1 MAAIGLNAM
10 SLPGPPHWVSLKA
23 ITPNA
28 ANMAEKSETSLSF
41 EEALGELEALVEKME
56 HEELTLEES
65 LQSFER
71 GVQLTRTCQEALKA
85 AEQKV
90 DILTSQAADAR
101 PEPFE
106 PSN

>member
-1 MAAIGLNAM
+1 
-10 SLPGPPHWVSLKA
+10 
-23 ITPNA
+23 
-28 ANMAEKSETSLSF
+28 MAEKPKPSLSF

-71 GVQLTRTCQEALKA
+71 GVQLTRTCQQALKA

-90 DILTSQAADAR
+90 DILTSQAADAG

-106 PSN
+106 PGN

>member
-1 MAAIGLNAM
+1 
-10 SLPGPPHWVSLKA
+10 
-23 ITPNA
+23 
-28 ANMAEKSETSLSF
+28 MAEKSETSLSF

-71 GVQLTRTCQEALKA
+71 GVQLTRTCQAALKA

-90 DILTSQAADAR
+90 DTLTSQAADAR

-106 PSN
+106 PGN